1 MPVPPEH
8 TLNLASTILPP
19 RTAAATSSS
28 PLAKSFTAFGLIINW
43 IIGVGILS
51 LPHAGAAGGLAAM
64 ATLIIAAFFIN
75 LITVGWIVEASGR
88 AESIITARFGA
99 VASVAS
105 VNDPLLSTG
114 REDLAGDADAGLV
127 GAIHPRR
134 QFEVTHLLSLFGGSG
149 ASRVYAA
156 AAGLFMGGALWLFAA
171 VFGSSV
177 AAFVPAPYR
186 LACELA
192 DPPEAHKCTL
202 VRLGTLAGFAALN
215 CILAMRGIAGVA
227 KLQAGLT
234 IFMLILLVVMGTTAT
249 VQAASRPWDN
259 LFTSS
264 DILGVRP
271 AGFAELFPTIVFA
284 FMCQQ
289 GAPAFIHVMHSPRSW
304 PRIFGAALACL
315 VVLYIWLS
323 TALVLLFG
331 RDIMDPITLE
341 WNLYPW
347 GASQSGADKVLGLI
361 VNAFPIIST
370 AAAFP
375 IYAISLADTWLPLM
389 PRAIK
394 ASKVGSIVLRIAC
407 VLVPVALAAVMS
419 DVSKIIVWPGLF
431 GFVLAFAAPA
441 YLQLRSMTLADEVLG
456 THDTPYTMRFGCSSR
471 AAAYMVLGGAI
482 IGMGYCLF
490 VNVDNLVS
498 PTPTPAPVHPPHH
511 NFTLRHLIW

>member
-1 MPVPPEH
+1 MQCVF
-8 TLNLASTILPP
+8 LYLVFL
-19 RTAAATSSS
+19 
-28 PLAKSFTAFGLIINW
+28 
-43 IIGVGILS
+43 GILS
-51 LPHAGAAGGLAAM
+51 LPHAGASGGLGALAV
-64 ATLIIAAFFIN
+64 LIVGAFFVN

-88 AESIITARFGA
+88 AESIISSQFGQPREMA
-99 VASVAS
+99 VGS
-105 VNDPLLSTG
+105 VNDPLLRPSGG
-114 REDLAGDADAGLV
+114 RGATDPDEGKL

-134 QFEVTHLLSLFGGSG
+134 QFEVTHLLSLFGGST
-149 ASRVYAA
+149 ASRVYAL

-186 LACELA
+186 MACDVD
-192 DPPEAHKCTL
+192 DPPEAHKCTE

-215 CILAMRGIAGVA
+215 CFLALRGIAGVA

-234 IFMLILLVVMGTTAT
+234 VFMLILLVVMGTTAT
-249 VQAASRPWDN
+249 VQAASRPWHSLYTDPE
-259 LFTSS
+259 
-264 DILGVRP
+264 ILGVRP

-315 VVLYIWLS
+315 VTLYLWLS

-331 RDIMDPITLE
+331 RGILDPITLE
-341 WNLYPW
+341 WNMYPW
-347 GASQSGADKVLGLI
+347 TGTQNSADKVLGLI
-361 VNAFPIIST
+361 VNAFPVIST

-394 ASKVGSIVLRIAC
+394 KSRVGSIVLRLAC
-407 VLVPVALAAVMS
+407 VLVPVALAAAMS

-441 YLQLRSMTLADEVLG
+441 FLQLRSMSLADEVLG
-456 THDTPYTMRFGCSSR
+456 SHETPYTMRFGCSSR
-471 AAAYMVLGGAI
+471 LAAWAVLAGSVV
-482 IGMGYCLF
+482 GMAYCLF
-490 VNVDNLVS
+490 VNVDNLVN
-498 PTPTPAPVHPPHH
+498 PTPDPTPAPPHH
-511 NFTLRHLIW
+511 HNLTLAPLLW